1 MHSLVHVCTIL
12 KNFGQ
17 RPFMEGLH
25 VYMYMYMLCVSQ
37 NGCEKFSIIWYT
49 PLPLYPILHVNV
61 QYMCMSY
68 VSWPSFL

>member
-37 NGCEKFSIIWYT
+37 NGCENSQLFGTHHCPY
-49 PLPLYPILHVNV
+49 ILF
-61 QYMCMSY
+61 Y
-68 VSWPSFL
+68 V